1 MPDPLRKDAAAYV
14 DGEYRRTQNDLFTEH
29 RRQEQRELA
38 MHKTRLESFARNRE
52 LSGQRYVQRLRT
64 IEEKRDRI
72 ADRLHQQHRS
82 LGGRLEALTKKG
94 RERQADQLQRLDD
107 RAATLTARATRQ
119 LEARKERQF
128 EAEQSNRITYARQLK
143 TLRQDHYGFR
153 LEQTRRHIQTRD
165 VKIDDRVRAMKLS
178 MERSLRQE
186 FQRQQADDRQR
197 TAGRTLRQNFHQ
209 QGQDQQTR
217 TRSR

>member
-14 DGEYRRTQNDLFTEH
+14 DGEYRRIQNDLFSEH

-38 MHKTRLESFARNRE
+38 IYKTRLESFARNRE
-52 LSGQRYVQRLRT
+52 LSEQRYTQRLRT

-72 ADRLHQQHRS
+72 EERLRRQHQS

-94 RERQADQLQRLDD
+94 RERQAGQLQRLDD
-107 RAATLTARATRQ
+107 RAAALTVRATRQ
-119 LEARKERQF
+119 LEARRERQF
-128 EAEQSNRITYARQLK
+128 EAEQSNRIAYARQLK
-143 TLRQDHYGFR
+143 TLRQEHYGYR

-165 VKIDDRVRAMKLS
+165 RKIDDRVRAMKLN

-186 FQRQQADDRQR
+186 FQHRQADDRQR
-197 TAGRTLRQNFHQ
+197 TATLRQNFQQ
-209 QGQDQQTR
+209 QGQDGQTL